1 MKKIITTLLL
11 LLVVCCI
18 PTIVSAKELNEIYT
32 NQNGV
37 AIESNVYDKLCNIYS
52 KNYIETI
59 TQDEY
64 NNLMENNL
72 KDIEIKE
79 YTDEGI
85 QTRGSYF
92 STNAKA
98 VRLIKNDNYIT
109 MMASWKGVP
118 NVKTYDVIAVRFD
131 RATLNGTFTFK
142 KTYVNNGNLNV
153 SYDSSNQ
160 RFTNGFGS
168 SFKVPN
174 GTNLEI
180 SLTFMVSGSGTV
192 YGSYQHASTATTL
205 AESKK
210 YTISSL
216 GYGRVINFDAS
227 VRNKYDAMTGVDL
240 SF

>member
-1 MKKIITTLLL
+1 MKKIIIFLM
-11 LLVVCCI
+11 LLVVYCI
-18 PTIVSAKELNEIYT
+18 PTFVSAKEIDRFYI
-32 NQNGV
+32 NQNDV
-37 AIESNVYDKLCNIYS
+37 SIDLDTYNKLCDIYS
-52 KNYIETI
+52 KHYVETI

-64 NNLMENNL
+64 NALKENNL
-72 KDIEIKE
+72 NDVIVEEYIE
-79 YTDEGI
+79 EGI
-85 QTRGSYF
+85 QNRGSYF

-98 VRLIKNDNYIT
+98 VRLIKNGNYVT
-109 MMASWKGVP
+109 MMASWKNVP

-131 RATLNGTFTFK
+131 RVTLNGTYTFK
-142 KTYVNNGNLNV
+142 QTYVSNGSLKV
-153 SYDSSNQ
+153 SYDSYNK

-205 AESKK
+205 AESQK
-210 YTISSL
+210 YTLSSL

>member
-98 VRLIKNDNYIT
+98 VRLIKNGNYIT
-109 MMASWKGVP
+109 MMASWKGV
-118 NVKTYDVIAVRFD
+118 
-131 RATLNGTFTFK
+131 
-142 KTYVNNGNLNV
+142 
-153 SYDSSNQ
+153 Q
-160 RFTNGFGS
+160 
-168 SFKVPN
+168 
-174 GTNLEI
+174 
-180 SLTFMVSGSGTV
+180 M
-192 YGSYQHASTATTL
+192 
-205 AESKK
+205 
-210 YTISSL
+210 
-216 GYGRVINFDAS
+216 
-227 VRNKYDAMTGVDL
+227 
-240 SF
+240 

>member
-1 MKKIITTLLL
+1 MKKIVTTFLI

-18 PTIVSAKELNEIYT
+18 PTIVSAQELNEVYT

-37 AIESNVYDKLCNIYS
+37 AIESNIYDKLCNIYS
-52 KNYIETI
+52 KDYIETI

-64 NNLMENNL
+64 NNLMGNDLENV
-72 KDIEIKE
+72 EVEE

-92 STNAKA
+92 STNAKT
-98 VRLIKNDNYIT
+98 VRLIKNGNYVT

-131 RATLNGTFTFK
+131 RATLNGTYTFK
-142 KTYVNNGNLNV
+142 QTYVNNGNLKV
-153 SYDSSNQ
+153 SYDSYNQ
-160 RFTNGFGS
+160 RFANGFGS
-168 SFKVPN
+168 SFKVQN
-174 GTNLEI
+174 GTSLEI